1 MILKV
6 TYYQIYGQW
15 QMHPFHF
22 GENLNNLLGGTINCI
37 FEILHCDRARILLSG
52 MSFWIND
59 FYNTV
64 KVLVFA
70 CLEKGTCSSNHISSC
85 FLHPSWFWI
94 VQVVEQGLPNLFWV
108 DSCTKMKSIPT
119 IFVRAVD
126 AYFPFQKKP
135 LLNFD
140 YKLVGHC
147 FHLFENIWIRNINKL
162 ARVDFL

>member
-6 TYYQIYGQW
+6 THYQIYGQW

-22 GENLNNLLGGTINCI
+22 GENLNNLLGSTINCI

-52 MSFWIND
+52 MSFSIND
-59 FYNTV
+59 FDNTL

-70 CLEKGTCSSNHISSC
+70 CLEKRTDSSNHTSRC

-108 DSCTKMKSIPT
+108 DSCTKNEEHSNHICPRSWRLFSFPEK
-119 IFVRAVD
+119 AVIEFWLQSGWPLFSPD
-126 AYFPFQKKP
+126 RQYLDKK
-135 LLNFD
+135 
-140 YKLVGHC
+140 Y
-147 FHLFENIWIRNINKL
+147 
-162 ARVDFL
+162 